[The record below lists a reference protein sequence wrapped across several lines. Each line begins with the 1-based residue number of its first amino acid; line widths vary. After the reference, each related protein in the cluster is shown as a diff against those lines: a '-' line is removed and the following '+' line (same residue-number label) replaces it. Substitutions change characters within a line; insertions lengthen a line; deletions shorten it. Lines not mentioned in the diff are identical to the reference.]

1 MSAYIIIEKRK
12 ILNAKPESEEI
23 MSYYLIFRKILMHL

>member
-1 MSAYIIIEKRK
+1 MSAYIIIEKRE

-23 MSYYLIFRKILMHL
+23 MNYFCIFH